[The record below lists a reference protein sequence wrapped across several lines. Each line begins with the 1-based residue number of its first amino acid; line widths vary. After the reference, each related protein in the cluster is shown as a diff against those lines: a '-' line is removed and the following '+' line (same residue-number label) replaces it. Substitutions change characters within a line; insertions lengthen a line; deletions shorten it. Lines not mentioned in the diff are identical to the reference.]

1 MHSEISG
8 RQSENEAAQRPRAT
22 LVAHLGVAVAAL
34 VAVTTGASA
43 LAVGRP
49 VPESAPVAA
58 VSLAV
63 DPSQGDEA
71 EPPESPT
78 AGFSDEAARFAE
90 QTVEVPDLAS
100 SSYGATTIDEL
111 TATLRKAREALIGN
125 ARAAGLDVDLS
136 RLGDDED
143 LPSLGKFIWPV
154 ADPTLTDPFGARGG
168 RHMGMDM
175 AAAGGTPITAA
186 SPGIV
191 VLSSESHYG
200 YGVAVIIQHVNGVRT
215 LYGHMIHGSRTVQ
228 AGDWV
233 EAGDPIGLVGNTGR
247 SFGNH
252 LHFEVHVDG
261 IPVDPRRYLDGA
273 GDPVDV
279 KPWQPVP
286 GHAEPAQV
294 PPSAGP
300 SPSEE
305 PERTPDPK
313 PTEPS
318 RAPEPTKTP
327 EPSKTPPPATTPPP
341 TTTPPKSPQPT
352 APPAPQQPSPRP
364 TKPPATAVPSE
375 PPAPQPSTPGT
386 PAPSGP
392 TTPPPAPAPE
402 TSAPETPVPAP
413 SEQAPA
419 PKTPVPAET
428 SSPSGA

>member
-1 MHSEISG
+1 MHSEISD
-8 RQSENEAAQRPRAT
+8 RQSEDEAAQRPRAT
-22 LVAHLGVAVAAL
+22 LVAHVGVAVAAL

-136 RLGDDED
+136 RLGDDKD

-154 ADPTLTDPFGARGG
+154 ANPTLTDPFGARGG

-215 LYGHMIHGSRTVQ
+215 LYGHMIHGSRAVQ

-233 EAGDPIGLVGNTGR
+233 EAGDPIGLVGNTGH

-261 IPVDPRRYLDGA
+261 VPVDPRRYLDGA

-286 GHAEPAQV
+286 GGAEPAQV
-294 PPSAGP
+294 PPSAEP
-300 SPSEE
+300 SPSEK
-305 PERTPDPK
+305 PDRTPEPK
-313 PTEPS
+313 PTEPT
-318 RAPEPTKTP
+318 RTPEPTKTP
-327 EPSKTPPPATTPPP
+327 EPSKTPPPTTA
-341 TTTPPKSPQPT
+341 PPKSPQPT
-352 APPAPQQPSPRP
+352 PPPATQQPSPQP
-364 TKPPATAVPSE
+364 TKPPATAEPTE
-375 PPAPQPSTPGT
+375 PPATTQPEPTQPPQTSE
-386 PAPSGP
+386 PAPSAPP
-392 TTPPPAPAPE
+392 TTAPPEPSAPAPAP
-402 TSAPETPVPAP
+402 SAPAP
-413 SEQAPA
+413 SAPA
-419 PKTPVPAET
+419 PKTPAPTET

>member
-1 MHSEISG
+1 MHSEISD
-8 RQSENEAAQRPRAT
+8 RQSEDEAAQRPRAT
-22 LVAHLGVAVAAL
+22 LVAHVGVAIAAL

-63 DPSQGDEA
+63 DPSQGDAA

-111 TATLRKAREALIGN
+111 TATLRKAREALIAN

-154 ADPTLTDPFGARGG
+154 ANPTLTDPFGARGG

-215 LYGHMIHGSRTVQ
+215 LYGHMIHGSRAVQ

-233 EAGDPIGLVGNTGR
+233 EAGDPIGLVGNTGH

-261 IPVDPRRYLDGA
+261 VPVDPRRYLDGA

-279 KPWQPVP
+279 EPWQPVP
-286 GHAEPAQV
+286 ADPEPAQV
-294 PPSAGP
+294 PPSASP
-300 SPSEE
+300 SPSADPRPTATPE
-305 PERTPDPK
+305 PTQPGPTQTPPPTTAPTPSPTTPPATPK
-313 PTEPS
+313 PTPTQPP
-318 RAPEPTKTP
+318 ATAEPTPTTP
-327 EPSKTPPPATTPPP
+327 PTTPPATTPP
-341 TTTPPKSPQPT
+341 T
-352 APPAPQQPSPRP
+352 PAPE
-364 TKPPATAVPSE
+364 PA
-375 PPAPQPSTPGT
+375 PSTPVPTEPTPSAPST
-386 PAPSGP
+386 PAPSSP
-392 TTPPPAPAPE
+392 APSSPASPAPAP
-402 TSAPETPVPAP
+402 TDTAAPPASA
-413 SEQAPA
+413 
-419 PKTPVPAET
+419 
-428 SSPSGA
+428 